1 MEKEIEPKHF
11 KWHKSNEISPSM
23 LSYWQEN
30 GFLIFDNFY
39 SQNDCEKLN
48 YVSTMGIIYKAF

>member
-1 MEKEIEPKHF
+1 MKKEIEPKHF

-30 GFLIFDNFY
+30 GFLIFHTHFE
-39 SQNDCEKLN
+39 SKN
-48 YVSTMGIIYKAF
+48 YQKSKNHFLASKIT